1 MRRVGKMVVL
11 ETNKLNKFY
20 QNNEIKIS
28 VLKNI
33 SLQFTSHEFCGIVG
47 PSGSGKTT
55 LLYVLSGLE
64 KPSSGDISIFNKK
77 WNEYS
82 LLDIQNIR
90 KKDISFIF
98 QFYNLLP
105 NLTVFENIEI
115 VMMISENYNLD
126 KITEV
131 LEWVGMS
138 KFKDLYPN
146 QLSGGMQQR
155 VAIARALVNHPKII
169 FADEPTGNL
178 DYQNGLDIMNLLQKI
193 YLEQNIT
200 IIMVTHNIDNLK
212 FCSRKISLLD
222 GMVKNDEKN
231 SV

>member
-1 MRRVGKMVVL
+1 MERVDKMIVL
-11 ETNKLNKFY
+11 ETNNMNKFY
-20 QNNEIKIS
+20 QNNEIEIP

-33 SLQFTSHEFCGIVG
+33 SLKFASHEFCGIVG

-64 KPSSGDISIFNKK
+64 KSSLGDVFIFNKK

-105 NLTVFENIEI
+105 NLTVFENIEV
-115 VMMISENYNLD
+115 VMMISENYD
-126 KITEV
+126 MDRIIEV
-131 LEWVGMS
+131 LDWVGMTQY
-138 KFKDLYPN
+138 KDLYPN

-178 DYQNGLDIMNLLQKI
+178 DHQNGLDIMNLLQKI
-193 YLEQNIT
+193 YVEQNIT
-200 IIMVTHNIDNLK
+200 IIMVTHNIDNLQ
-212 FCSRKISLLD
+212 FCSRKITLLD
-222 GMVKNDEKN
+222 GMVQNDETI